1 MRCHR
6 GEHGCAGVDGL
17 LHRCR
22 DVGAKLDRRV
32 ATSATWMA
40 AYRNPRVLL
49 HPLPSASW
57 GASAGWKILSIA

>member
-1 MRCHR
+1 M
-6 GEHGCAGVDGL
+6 GVTGVSTDAPASMA
-17 LHRCR
+17 CCT
-22 DVGAKLDRRV
+22 VA